1 MDIEER
7 LKSWKQKAEEL
18 RLQGH
23 LGQKEASDAFERRK
37 KEMKQWIE
45 ERKED
50 LKELKDDSSDKVQDI
65 KREMEELQVQ
75 LALGKA
81 ESRDALIEQQKK
93 IEHRSNELANK
104 MHHYLDEAEEKSLNW
119 AKTSKEKLDQF
130 RMEFDLFRLQF
141 HLGMQEGSELW
152 DENKKAFNDGL
163 AKFKARIE
171 NLENKSED
179 KWDNFKS
186 EISEAWD
193 HFKKAF

>member
-1 MDIEER
+1 MNIEER
-7 LKSWKQKAEEL
+7 LRSWKQKAEEL

-23 LGQKEASDAFERRK
+23 LGQKEASDAFEQRK
-37 KEMKQWIE
+37 KEMKRWLE
-45 ERKED
+45 ERKSDLEELKGSSSEKVED
-50 LKELKDDSSDKVQDI
+50 L

-81 ESRDALIEQQKK
+81 ESRDALIEQQKR
-93 IEHRSNELANK
+93 IETRSNELANK
-104 MHHYLDEAEEKSLNW
+104 MHHMLDEAEDKSLNW
-119 AKTSKEKLDQF
+119 ARSSKEKLDQF

-141 HLGMQEGSELW
+141 HLGVQEGSELW
-152 DENKKAFNDGL
+152 EENKKAFIEGL
-163 AKFKARIE
+163 AKFKASVE